1 MPAAQPAPLPLT
13 DLHSA
18 LTWRYA
24 TKKYDA
30 TRKIPA
36 ASWTALEE
44 TLVLSASSYGLQ
56 PYRFYVIDDPAVR
69 ARLLPAAYG
78 QAQFVEA
85 SHLVVFAA
93 KQGLDESYVEHFIAR
108 VAEVRG
114 VPVDSLKGY
123 RDTMVGDLVKG
134 PRHAWVDHW
143 AARQAYI
150 ALGDL
155 LTSAALL
162 GIGATPMEGFQPPKV
177 DEILGLAAQGYAS
190 VVCAALGYR
199 HADDKYSK
207 APKVRLPAAELI
219 KHI

>member
-1 MPAAQPAPLPLT
+1 MPAAQPAPLPLA

-36 ASWTALEE
+36 ASLAALEE

-56 PYRFYVIDDPAVR
+56 PYRFYIVDDPAVR
-69 ARLLPAAYG
+69 ARLQTAAYG
-78 QAQFVEA
+78 QTPFVEA

-93 KQGLDESYVEHFIAR
+93 KKGLDESYVEHFIAR

-114 VPVDSLKGY
+114 VPAETLKGY
-123 RDTMVGDLVKG
+123 RDTIIGDLVKG
-134 PRHAWVDHW
+134 PRHDWVDHW

-162 GIGATPMEGFQPPKV
+162 GIDATPMEGFQPPKV
-177 DEILGLAAQGYAS
+177 DEILGLAAQGYGS

-199 HADDKYSK
+199 HPDDKYAK
-207 APKVRLPAAELI
+207 APKVRFPAGELI
-219 KHI
+219 THV